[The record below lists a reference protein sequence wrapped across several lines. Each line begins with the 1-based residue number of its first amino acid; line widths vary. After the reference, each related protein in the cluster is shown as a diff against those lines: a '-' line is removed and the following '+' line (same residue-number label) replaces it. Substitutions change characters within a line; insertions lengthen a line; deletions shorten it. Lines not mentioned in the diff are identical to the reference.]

1 MPRPTDAGDPSNR
14 RRGADLRTALSW
26 AGSIMLHMLV
36 ILVAFLLTWAVVNDD
51 ADEVPTVVT
60 AAPDVFQHERIEPLR
75 QSSASTPS
83 ETSAPIVDTEVTAE
97 DLSELLLSA
106 DGLLAE
112 AASVAEAGAEG
123 LDTAIP
129 DVQFGGVRA
138 PEARRIVFVVDAS
151 GSMIGAF
158 PSVLDQLEETLS
170 KLDPRQAFGIIL
182 FQRSEWIEAPPTGR
196 LQPAEA
202 RTIGPAIDWIRSNVL
217 PSGRSNPA
225 NALRRAFTLDPDVI
239 FLVSTDITGS
249 GEFEIDTG
257 ELLAELD
264 QLNPRDRNGNRPV
277 RIRCIQLLDP
287 DPLETLR
294 TIATEHGGVE
304 GYAFIDRTRIGLDP
318 SN

>member
-1 MPRPTDAGDPSNR
+1 MVH
-14 RRGADLRTALSW
+14 LVV
-26 AGSIMLHMLV
+26 IM
-36 ILVAFLLTWAVVNDD
+36 IAFLLTWAVVNDENED
-51 ADEVPTVVT
+51 IPAVIS
-60 AAPDVFQHERIEPLR
+60 AAPDVFQHERIEPLMR
-75 QSSASTPS
+75 TRASAPS
-83 ETSAPIVDTEVTAE
+83 EVSAPKVDTEVTAE

-112 AASVAEAGAEG
+112 AASVAKAGADG
-123 LDTAIP
+123 LDTPIP

-158 PSVLDQLEETLS
+158 PSVLDQLEDTLS
-170 KLDPRQAFGIIL
+170 KLDPRQAFGILL
-182 FQRSEWIEAPPTGR
+182 FQRSEWIETPPTGR
-196 LQPAEA
+196 LQPAEP
-202 RTIGPAIDWIRSNVL
+202 RTIERSIDWIRNNVL

-225 NALRRAFTLDPDVI
+225 AALRRAFTLDPDVI

-287 DPLETLR
+287 DPLETLKA
-294 TIATEHGGVE
+294 IATEHGGAE